1 MSEQDELLTV
11 REAGTIL
18 KVSKPTMYGLM
29 ARGELPW
36 VQVGG
41 QRRISTAALTAF
53 VAGHTRG
60 PKAAKP
66 A

>member
-1 MSEQDELLTV
+1 MSGETFLTV
-11 REAGTIL
+11 REAGELL
-18 KVSKPTMYGLM
+18 KVSKPTMYSLM

-53 VAGHTRG
+53 VSGHTRG